1 MRFSIYQESKKGGR
15 RVNQDRMGY
24 LYTRDSLL
32 LVVADGMGGHARGEV
47 AAQLT
52 LQTMAAMYQR
62 DAKPLLPDPARYLE
76 DAVLASHRELHRYRA
91 EHSLPEAPR
100 TTVVACVIQQ
110 GIAVWAHAG
119 DSRLYLIRGARIVE
133 RTIDHSRVHHLV
145 SSGLI
150 RPEDAKDHPERN
162 RIFNCIGAYVAPTVE
177 ISRPVALRN
186 GDTLLLCSDGL
197 WGTLN
202 DRQIAEGFAGKT
214 VMRAVPELV
223 ELALANGGADAD
235 NCTGVAM
242 TWAGTESVDMVPP
255 TEAPV
260 STLVM
265 PDGAVASTIQFPRH
279 GDLGADEE
287 LTEDKID
294 EAVAEIQRAIQ
305 RSTKLVEDNNKK

>member
-1 MRFSIYQESKKGGR
+1 VRFSIYQESKKGGR

-47 AAQLT
+47 AAQIT
-52 LQTMAAMYQR
+52 LQTMAAIYQR
-62 DAKPLLPDPARYLE
+62 DAKPLLPDAARYLE

-100 TTVVACVIQQ
+100 TTVVACVVQQ
-110 GIAVWAHAG
+110 GVAVWAHAG
-119 DSRLYLIRGARIVE
+119 DSRLYLVRGARIVE

-150 RPEDAKDHPERN
+150 RPEEAKDHPERN

-177 ISRPVALRN
+177 ISNPVALRN

-202 DRQIAEGFAGKT
+202 DRNIAEAFSGTT
-214 VMRAVPELV
+214 VMRSVPELM
-223 ELALANGGADAD
+223 ELALANGGSDAD
-235 NCTGVAM
+235 NCTAVAM

-279 GDLGADEE
+279 GDIGVDEE

-305 RSTKLVEDNNKK
+305 RSTRLVDENK

>member
-15 RVNQDRMGY
+15 KVNQDRMGY

-32 LVVADGMGGHARGEV
+32 LLVADGMGGHARGEV

-52 LQTMAAMYQR
+52 LQTMAAIYQR
-62 DAKPLLPDPARYLE
+62 DAKPMLAEPARYLE
-76 DAVLASHRELHRYRA
+76 EAVLASHRELHRYRA

-100 TTVVACVIQQ
+100 TTIVACVIQH
-110 GIAVWAHAG
+110 GLVTWAHVG
-119 DSRLYLIRGARIVE
+119 DSRLYLIRGSRIVD
-133 RTIDHSRVHHLV
+133 RTLDHSRVHHLV

-162 RIFNCIGAYVAPTVE
+162 RIFNCIGAFVAPTVE
-177 ISRPVALRN
+177 VSRPVALRN

-202 DRQIAEGFAGKT
+202 DRQIAESFAGKT
-214 VMRAVPELV
+214 VMRSVPDLMEQ
-223 ELALANGGADAD
+223 ALANGGAEAD
-235 NCTGVAM
+235 NCTAVAM
-242 TWAGTESVDMVPP
+242 TWAGSESVEMVPP

-265 PDGAVASTIQFPRH
+265 PDGAVASTIQIPRH
-279 GDLGADEE
+279 GELVGDEE
-287 LTEDKID
+287 LTDDQID
-294 EAVAEIQRAIQ
+294 NAVSEIQRAIQ
-305 RSTKLVEDNNKK
+305 RSSKLIDSK

>member
-1 MRFSIYQESKKGGR
+1 VRFSIYQESKKGGR

-32 LVVADGMGGHARGEV
+32 LLVADGMGGHARGEV
-47 AAQLT
+47 AAQIT
-52 LQTMAAMYQR
+52 LQTMAAIYQR
-62 DAKPLLPDPARYLE
+62 DAKPLLPDPARFLE
-76 DAVLASHRELHRYRA
+76 DSVLAAHRELHRYRA

-100 TTVVACVIQQ
+100 TTVVACVVQQ
-110 GIAVWAHAG
+110 GIALWAHAG
-119 DSRLYLIRGARIVE
+119 DSRLYLIRGSRIVE

-177 ISRPVALRN
+177 ISKPVALRN

-197 WGTLN
+197 WGPLN
-202 DRQIAEGFAGKT
+202 DRQIAEVFAGKT
-214 VMRAVPELV
+214 VMRAVPELMEV
-223 ELALANGGADAD
+223 ALANGGDDAD
-235 NCTGVAM
+235 NCTAVAM

-279 GDLGADEE
+279 GELGPDDE

-305 RSTKLVEDNNKK
+305 RSTKLVDDKKK